1 MITCNNFV
9 VHTKKIR
16 IRNQI
21 YVRGENKDDI
31 FGKLKYSNRIGINI
45 SLALNKVLSE
55 IVLGKN
61 NEYIIYDQISVGD
74 RSITIDMAL
83 FPFGVALS
91 SPRISYCSQLKETV
105 HHFNL
110 IFIYLSLIFFI
121 KFSFLFR
128 CYLSSIYDDVTC
140 LYTPFFI

>member
-1 MITCNNFV
+1 M

-91 SPRISYCSQLKETV
+91 SPCISYCSQLKETV

-110 IFIYLSLIFFI
+110 IYHIPFIDFF
-121 KFSFLFR
+121 
-128 CYLSSIYDDVTC
+128 Y
-140 LYTPFFI
+140 